1 MDSGHFAVG
10 AIGFLAGWIYRS
22 FNIEKPEQLPCKCE
36 CACVTQA
43 SGESSGPWG
52 GQLALCALVIGIC
65 IIAGNAVL
73 ACKVTFVNRGGEQEV
88 AFSVKGRSKG
98 VINPAKGFQITQG

>member
-1 MDSGHFAVG
+1 MDSGHFAIG

-36 CACVTQA
+36 CACATQA

-52 GQLALCALVIGIC
+52 GQLALCALVIGVC

>member
-36 CACVTQA
+36 CACVTQT

-65 IIAGNAVL
+65 IIAGNA
-73 ACKVTFVNRGGEQEV
+73 VNRGGEQEV

>member
-1 MDSGHFAVG
+1 MDSGHLT
-10 AIGFLAGWIYRS
+10 IGVVSFVAGWVYRS
-22 FNIEKPEQLPCKCE
+22 FSIEKAEPLPCKCE
-36 CACVTQA
+36 CACINQA
-43 SGESSGPWG
+43 SSENSGQWG
-52 GQLALCALVIGIC
+52 GQLALCALVLGVC